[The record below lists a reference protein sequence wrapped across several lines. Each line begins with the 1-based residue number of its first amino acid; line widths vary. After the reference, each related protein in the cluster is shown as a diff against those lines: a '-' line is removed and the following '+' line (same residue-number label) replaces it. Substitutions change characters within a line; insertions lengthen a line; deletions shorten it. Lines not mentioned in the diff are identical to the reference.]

1 VIPEKAFTELR
12 AVYERLAVALE
23 PFRRHCA
30 SRGICCRFSSSGH
43 MLYVT
48 GLEAAEMERSGE
60 RIDPALIKDGTCPF
74 LRGKLCGIRDHRA
87 LGCRIYYCDR
97 TYEEDRNAVYES
109 HLKEVRAIEARYGI
123 EHSYRPVTEA
133 FSI

>member
-1 VIPEKAFTELR
+1 
-12 AVYERLAVALE
+12 
-23 PFRRHCA
+23 
-30 SRGICCRFSSSGH
+30 
-43 MLYVT
+43 
-48 GLEAAEMERSGE
+48 
-60 RIDPALIKDGTCPF
+60 LIKDGTCPF